1 MFCFCCGRN
10 LFQFKFVPNVGQGS
24 THVLLIPRDEF
35 LWWVLVWNSEILHQT
50 ALLIEFCKI
59 HPLSCAKLN
68 HWAPPQINRLSFFLS
83 YGAYCLDLRSKVR
96 FSGFLFKPGL
106 SVLLG
111 PVQGGANQ
119 MLQSSFTIS
128 QDRASGRRKSQ
139 ISKKRVVIRVWGQKR
154 IIESETQQRK
164 KKAFVLVRSIP
175 NCAFPGKEQR
185 WHKAFNFDVDRPGF
199 DCFNDWNLML
209 IYLFRNKT
217 FW

>member
-50 ALLIEFCKI
+50 ALSIEFCKI
-59 HPLSCAKLN
+59 HPLSRAKLN
-68 HWAPPQINRLSFFLS
+68 HWAPQINRLSFFLS

-96 FSGFLFKPGL
+96 LSGFLFKPGL

-164 KKAFVLVRSIP
+164 KKGFRS
-175 NCAFPGKEQR
+175 G
-185 WHKAFNFDVDRPGF
+185 
-199 DCFNDWNLML
+199 
-209 IYLFRNKT
+209 
-217 FW
+217 